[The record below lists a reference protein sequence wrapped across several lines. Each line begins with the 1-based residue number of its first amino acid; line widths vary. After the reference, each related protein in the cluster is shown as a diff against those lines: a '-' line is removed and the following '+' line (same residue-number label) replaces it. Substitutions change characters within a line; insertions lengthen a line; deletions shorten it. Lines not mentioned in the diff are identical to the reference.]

1 MSTNVSE
8 FIGELNQGKVE
19 QQVSHMLSEVAAA
32 VMENDGKGKIVIT
45 LDLKKIS
52 NSSQVNV
59 SHTLKYSRP
68 TKFGTKSE
76 DLTNSTPMYVSSDGA
91 MTFFPPK
98 QGRFFDKQGQVD
110 QVVPK

>member
-32 VMENDGKGKIVIT
+32 VMENDGKGKIV
-45 LDLKKIS
+45 KKIS

>member
-32 VMENDGKGKIVIT
+32 VMENDGKGKIVI
-45 LDLKKIS
+45 
-52 NSSQVNV
+52 SSQVNV